1 MELPENLNISGITDL
16 FIIGVVLISAAVS
29 FFRGL
34 IKEVLTIAGVIG
46 GALAAL
52 MFGQSLVPTME
63 NALGVQEGTES
74 EKLFGLIPY
83 EYVAVALAYGAI
95 FLSVIILLSVLSH
108 FLTKAAASVGLG
120 PVDRTLGVL
129 FGIARAILLLGILY
143 LPLHI
148 MLGDKTKEEWFKD
161 SSLIT
166 YVQATSEWMS
176 SFLPDNPD
184 VASDKVHENIKDI
197 KVLNELFPDM
207 EDKIVKDAPSI
218 DAPSETEAAP
228 LPAPYE
234 KDAREK
240 LESLIEEVDQM
251 SEEVDTQD
259 KNQ

>member
-1 MELPENLNISGITDL
+1 MEIPENINISGITDL
-16 FIIGVVLISAAVS
+16 FIIAVVLISAAVS

-46 GALAAL
+46 GSLAAL
-52 MFGQSLVPTME
+52 MFGQTLVPTME
-63 NALGVQEGTES
+63 GILGVEEGVES

-95 FLSVIILLSVLSH
+95 FLSVIIILSILSH
-108 FLTKAAASVGLG
+108 FLTKAAASIGLG

-161 SSLIT
+161 SNLIS
-166 YVQATSEWMS
+166 YVQATSAWLS

-184 VASDKVHENIKDI
+184 EASDKVHENIKDI
-197 KVLNELFPDM
+197 KVLNELFP
-207 EDKIVKDAPSI
+207 EDDKTIKDAPSI
-218 DAPSETEAAP
+218 DAPSEAKTD
-228 LPAPYE
+228 LPAAPYE
-234 KDAREK
+234 KDARDK

-251 SEEVDTQD
+251 SEEP
-259 KNQ
+259 KNSDFNQ